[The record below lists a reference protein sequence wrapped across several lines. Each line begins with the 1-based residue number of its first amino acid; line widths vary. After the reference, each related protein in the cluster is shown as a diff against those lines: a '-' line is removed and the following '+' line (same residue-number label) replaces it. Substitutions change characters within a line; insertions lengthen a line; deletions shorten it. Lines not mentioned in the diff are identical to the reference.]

1 MFLYKK
7 KVYLHRLLEKTN
19 TYIIMPTTTS
29 TNLLANT
36 LSHIINSLLT
46 LFSDD
51 APADDS
57 DAWED
62 VLDDDLD
69 DIDEDFDAEDEENGV
84 NFDSK
89 STEEVDEDDDL
100 DLGAFDDDE
109 EDEDPDYYEE
119 YDEL

>member
-1 MFLYKK
+1 
-7 KVYLHRLLEKTN
+7 
-19 TYIIMPTTTS
+19 MPTTTS
-29 TNLLANT
+29 IDRLANT
-36 LSHIINSLLT
+36 LSHLINSLLT

-51 APADDS
+51 TPADDS

-69 DIDEDFDAEDEENGV
+69 DIDEDFDTEDAENGV

-89 STEEVDEDDDL
+89 TTEEVDEDDDL